1 MKECVDASFLKTG
14 SLLGH
19 FSNKR
24 NESVEA
30 MRKLYV
36 HNQLREVIMPQPKK
50 ECVDYQYYHYFWNS
64 YHPNGYYEI
73 IPSDPA
79 YVIYVFWGGPPE
91 KVNQRKKFLI
101 EELFAGTVEIKLIS
115 PSTFLYF

>member
-1 MKECVDASFLKTG
+1 MSCDRIITDNEVLMKQCIDASFLKNG
-14 SLLGH
+14 SLLGY
-19 FSNKR
+19 FTDKR

-36 HNQLREVIMPQPKK
+36 HNELKEIIMPQPKK
-50 ECVDYQYYHYFWNS
+50 ECVDFQYYHYFWNS

-73 IPSDPA
+73 VPSVPE

-101 EELFAGTVEIKLIS
+101 
-115 PSTFLYF
+115 